1 MEGMPTGGVSVSTA
15 RRTSDRARRQGP
27 RRRRRLAAR
36 AAGAPDLDLD
46 GGALLPGRDG
56 RSRLVRAEG
65 SRPTETEPRPA
76 FDRLLAELRAAGD
89 ARMAQRQQRRAQPAV
104 AKAQPPAA
112 TLEAMKAATLKAPP
126 EAAEIPAGDSA
137 GDRRAQRRAQHA
149 EVMQQA
155 MEACRA
161 GRLGVLELAGL
172 HP

>member
-1 MEGMPTGGVSVSTA
+1 
-15 RRTSDRARRQGP
+15 
-27 RRRRRLAAR
+27 
-36 AAGAPDLDLD
+36 
-46 GGALLPGRDG
+46 
-56 RSRLVRAEG
+56 
-65 SRPTETEPRPA
+65 
-76 FDRLLAELRAAGD
+76 
-89 ARMAQRQQRRAQPAV
+89 V